1 MFKKY
6 SLLLLG
12 LIVLLGFVL
21 RFSLLGQ
28 VQKGVT
34 PDEVQQG
41 YSAYSI
47 LKTGHD
53 EWGDL
58 LPVFPRSFG
67 DYRPPLYVYL
77 TVPFVAIFGLNIEAT
92 RMASA
97 FFGGLTILVIFFL
110 AKELFRDV
118 RVATLAALFLAIST
132 WHIFYSRAAWES
144 NAGVFFLLLG
154 ILFFLR
160 GMEKK
165 GLWFSFS
172 AVCFGVSMFSYY
184 SFKLLTPL
192 LVFALLFIYRK
203 QILPNRK
210 KIIPFL
216 VIFIAFF
223 VILVSG
229 DVFFGGARR
238 ASDTSIFNSQ
248 NLKQLRMIQV
258 KDGMP
263 QPFGRV
269 INNRPVYLLSQ
280 FSQNYF
286 GYFSTTFLVSP
297 NRPDS
302 SLYNLPGEWL
312 ISLWEFGFLL
322 AALIVLIKRGLNN
335 LTKVI
340 LAWLLLTPLPAALTT
355 DYMHTQRVEFLLF
368 LIPILSAF
376 GAVYLFDLIK
386 KINLKIIF
394 GVIFAGVLI
403 YSLFYRVDH
412 YLFHQ
417 FNRSLGGVHY
427 GYDQIFEYTEK
438 NKDKFDRIIFT
449 KEHSEP
455 QIFLAF
461 YTKMDPN
468 NFQKYSPG
476 WKWFENEGFKF
487 LDMTNYSLGKYSF
500 QTIEWNRDKL
510 IKNTMIVGSE
520 REIPDGIKPIYQVV
534 DPFGKI
540 LFKVV
545 DTNGEI

>member
-1 MFKKY
+1 MIKKY

-28 VQKGVT
+28 IQKGAT

-47 LKTGHD
+47 LKTGRD

-58 LPVFPRSFG
+58 LPIFPRSFG

-77 TVPFVAIFGLNIEAT
+77 TVPFVAVFGLNIEAT

-97 FFGGLTILVIFFL
+97 FFGVLTILVIFL
-110 AKELFRDV
+110 LTKELFKDI
-118 RVATLAALFLAIST
+118 RVALLSALFLTIST
-132 WHIFYSRAAWES
+132 WHVFYSRAAWES
-144 NAGVFFLLLG
+144 NAGVFFFLLGLLLF
-154 ILFFLR
+154 IR
-160 GMEKK
+160 GFYKK
-165 GLWFSFS
+165 IWFSFS
-172 AVCFGVSMFSYY
+172 AVCFGLSMFSYY
-184 SFKLLTPL
+184 SFKLLVPL
-192 LVFALLFIYRK
+192 VVFALLFIYRK
-203 QILPNRK
+203 QFLINKR

-216 VIFIAFF
+216 AVFTTFLI
-223 VILVSG
+223 ILISG

-238 ASDTSIFNSQ
+238 ASDTSIFNME
-248 NLKQLRMIQV
+248 NLIHLRELQV

-269 INNRPVYLLSQ
+269 INNKIVYLFSQ

-312 ISLWEFGFLL
+312 ISFWEFVFLL
-322 AALIVLIKRGLNN
+322 VAAVVLIKRGLSDQ
-335 LTKVI
+335 TKI
-340 LAWLLLTPLPAALTT
+340 IAIWLLLAPLPAAFTT

-376 GAVYLFDLIK
+376 GAVYLFDLIRK
-386 KINLKIIF
+386 KNLKIIIV
-394 GVIFAGVLI
+394 VIFAGVVF
-403 YSLFYRVDH
+403 YSLFYRIDH

-417 FNRSLGGVHY
+417 FDKPLGGVHH
-427 GYDQIFEYTEK
+427 GYPEIFEYTEK

-461 YTKMDPN
+461 YTKMDPRY
-468 NFQKYSPG
+468 FQKYSPG

-487 LDMTNYSLGKYSF
+487 LDMTNYNLDKYSF
-500 QTIEWNRDKL
+500 QRIEWNRDKM
-510 IKNTMIVGSE
+510 IKNTLIVGSE

-534 DPFGKI
+534 DPFGRV

>member
-12 LIVLLGFVL
+12 LTLLLGFVL

-28 VQKGVT
+28 IQKGMT

-97 FFGGLTILVIFFL
+97 FFGVLTVLVVFFL
-110 AKELFRDV
+110 AKELFKDA
-118 RVATLAALFLAIST
+118 RVAVLSALFLAIST
-132 WHIFYSRAAWES
+132 WHVFYSRAAWES

-154 ILFFLR
+154 ILLFLK
-160 GMEKK
+160 GVEKK
-165 GLWFSFS
+165 SLWFSFS

-203 QILPNRK
+203 QILLNRK

-223 VILVSG
+223 VILISG

-238 ASDTSIFNSQ
+238 ASDTSIFNSE
-248 NLKQLRMIQV
+248 NLKELRVIQV

-263 QPFGRV
+263 QPFGRL
-269 INNRPVYLLSQ
+269 INNRLIYLLSQ

-312 ISLWEFGFLL
+312 VSLWEFGFLL
-322 AALIVLIKRGLNN
+322 AALIVLIKSGLNN

-368 LIPILSAF
+368 LIPILSAY
-376 GAVYLFDLIK
+376 GAIYLFDLIK
-386 KINLKIIF
+386 KRNLKIIF
-394 GVIFAGVLI
+394 GVIFAGVLV

-417 FNRSLGGVHY
+417 FDRQLGGVHY
-427 GYDQIFEYTEK
+427 GYDEIFEYTEK

-461 YTKMDPN
+461 YTKMDPKY
-468 NFQKYSPG
+468 FQKYSPG

-534 DPFGKI
+534 DPFGKV